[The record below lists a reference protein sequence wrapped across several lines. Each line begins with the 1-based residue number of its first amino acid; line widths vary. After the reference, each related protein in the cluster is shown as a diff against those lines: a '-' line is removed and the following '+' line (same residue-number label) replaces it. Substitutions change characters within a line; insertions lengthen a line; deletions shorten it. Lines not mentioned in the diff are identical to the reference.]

1 MGKGSAPR
9 TFDID
14 QETFA
19 GNWAKTFGKQN
30 AKQKQEDTDKENLNE
45 QQPDKEGT
53 KPSGQS

>member
-19 GNWAKTFGKQN
+19 GNWAKTFGKQD
-30 AKQKQEDTDKENLNE
+30 AKQKQEDDKKDVNE

>member
-30 AKQKQEDTDKENLNE
+30 AKQKQESPDKENLNE